1 MRLLL
6 INANTIAAMTDRL
19 AAAAQRMAGDDIE
32 VAGVTARF
40 GGRYIATR
48 ATYAIAGH
56 AALEAYAEHAAGA
69 DAVLL
74 ACFGDPGLAAL
85 REIADVPVIGM
96 AEAAC
101 REAARRGR
109 FAVVTGGA
117 AWRPMLEEFVATLGL
132 RNQLAAVRTV
142 APTGREIAADPAGSA
157 GVLAAQCR
165 AAVFED
171 GADVVILGGAGLIG
185 IAELIA
191 EQVPVPLI
199 DGLAAAVGAAKAAL
213 REPRP
218 GRTFAAPV
226 GSVGLGGRLAAL
238 LAGRTA
244 S

>member
-19 AAAAQRMAGDDIE
+19 VAAAQRMAGDGIE
-32 VAGVTARF
+32 VTGATARF

-56 AALEAYAEHAAGA
+56 AALDAYAEHAEGA

-101 REAARRGR
+101 REAALIGR
-109 FAVVTGGA
+109 FAIVTGGA

-132 RNQLAAVRTV
+132 ADLLAAIRTV
-142 APTGREIAADPAGSA
+142 APTGREIAADPAASA
-157 GVLAAQCR
+157 GMLAAQCR
-165 AAVFED
+165 AAAVED

-185 IAELIA
+185 IAELVA
-191 EQVPVPLI
+191 TDVPVPLV
-199 DGLAAAVGAAKAAL
+199 DGLAAAVAAARTAL
-213 REPRP
+213 QAPRP
-218 GRTFAAPV
+218 VQAVDTPV
-226 GSVGLGGRLAAL
+226 ESIGLGGRLAEL
-238 LAGRTA
+238 LARRGK
-244 S
+244 